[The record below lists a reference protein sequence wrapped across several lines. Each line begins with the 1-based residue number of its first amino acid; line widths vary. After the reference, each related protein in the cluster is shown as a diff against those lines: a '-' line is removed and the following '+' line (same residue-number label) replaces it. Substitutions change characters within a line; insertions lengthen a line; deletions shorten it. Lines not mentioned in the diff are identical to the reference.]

1 MSNLLIWMIKD
12 CAESKLFWWFK
23 EGATHFSDFPVAAD
37 LLYTAANVAPG
48 WNEQDFRKIFFQ
60 IRKNICYRPP
70 PTSTGTSKPLPNI
83 GFDFIEKRFQ

>member
-37 LLYTAANVAPG
+37 LLQTVANVAPG
-48 WNEQDFRKIFFQ
+48 WNEQTSHPLPYTGFGLTKRFRK
-60 IRKNICYRPP
+60 K
-70 PTSTGTSKPLPNI
+70 
-83 GFDFIEKRFQ
+83 